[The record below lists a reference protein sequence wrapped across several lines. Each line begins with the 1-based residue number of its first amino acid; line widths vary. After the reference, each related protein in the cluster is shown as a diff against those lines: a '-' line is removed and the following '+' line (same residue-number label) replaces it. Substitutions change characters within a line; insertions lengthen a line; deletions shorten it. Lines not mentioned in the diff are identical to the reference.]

1 MQSEFG
7 LSTLGR
13 PIVVAEDGGAPVI
26 RDVFVVVTLLL
37 GAWVLVH
44 VNRSVASS
52 FQALVLRGEKTD
64 AATRQA
70 KALSRAFLAVFALYN
85 VHQVI
90 HIAHFAD
97 NIARPVAYY
106 EPKWL
111 YDKYLLSTMEITFY
125 FNIPVSIFGASVTP
139 KLLRGIA
146 VAISSLTT
154 ESETPSGEDEDSLV
168 GQLSSGIPHLRSL
181 SKKLLLYTSSA
192 AMTVMHYRVESYRL
206 YSAVTTFTI
215 AGEGLAGLAL
225 VLALWYLIVHVRGLE
240 TPEDEQ
246 QDAAAKVDTKQSKRR
261 QWSKLSQLEE
271 SETSPDVDSAA
282 SKTTL
287 FPASPEDGR
296 GESSAATSDRSTR
309 NENSMRTLSARRR
322 SPARA

>member
-13 PIVVAEDGGAPVI
+13 PIVIAENGNAPVI

-44 VNRSVASS
+44 VNRSVAIS
-52 FQALVLRGEKTD
+52 FQSLILRGEKTD
-64 AATRQA
+64 AATQQA
-70 KALSRAFLAVFALYN
+70 KSLSRAFLAVFALYN

-90 HIAHFAD
+90 HIALAD
-97 NIARPVAYY
+97 NIARSVAYY
-106 EPKWL
+106 ESKWL

-125 FNIPVSIFGASVTP
+125 FNIPVSIFGARVAP
-139 KLLRGIA
+139 KLLRGLA
-146 VAISSLTT
+146 VAISNRTNGG
-154 ESETPSGEDEDSLV
+154 ETPSGEDVDPLV

-192 AMTVMHYRVESYRL
+192 VMTVMHYRVESYRL
-206 YSAVTTFTI
+206 YSAITTFTI

-225 VLALWYLIVHVRGLE
+225 ALAIWYLIVHVRGLE

-246 QDAAAKVDTKQSKRR
+246 PVAAKVDSKRSKRR
-261 QWSKLSQLEE
+261 QWSKLAQSEE
-271 SETSPDVDSAA
+271 PETSPDVVSAA
-282 SKTTL
+282 SKTTSL
-287 FPASPEDGR
+287 PPSPEDGR
-296 GESSAATSDRSTR
+296 GESIAGTSERPTR
-309 NENSMRTLSARRR
+309 NENATRTPSVRRR